1 MLPQC
6 SATWVQGF
14 RDASWD
20 VCRLWVTFGFTC
32 LGWIA
37 HSKLGK
43 CPPCQNSRRDLR
55 SVRSL
60 PLFLMGQV
68 QMGWAVDDSP
78 PGVIQSWDWFF
89 FYSFAREGKA
99 EKGRGLTAA
108 SDITVPGHR
117 AYYNSWA
124 PYYYRCL
131 RNFLF
136 SLGTIGNSVLHGNTY
151 NFVSTLYTLFHLIQF
166 I

>member
-6 SATWVQGF
+6 SAMWVQGF
-14 RDASWD
+14 RDASWEI
-20 VCRLWVTFGFTC
+20 CRLWVTFGFTC

-37 HSKLGK
+37 RSKLGK
-43 CPPCQNSRRDLR
+43 RPPCQNSRRDLG

-60 PLFLMGQV
+60 PFFLMGQV

-99 EKGRGLTAA
+99 EKGRG
-108 SDITVPGHR
+108 SDSSFRHYCSWAP
-117 AYYNSWA
+117 YYNSWA
-124 PYYYRCL
+124 PYYYWCL
-131 RNFLF
+131 RSFLF
-136 SLGTIGNSVLHGNTY
+136 SFGIIGKPILHGNTY
-151 NFVSTLYTLFHLIQF
+151 NFVSTLHTLSHLIQF